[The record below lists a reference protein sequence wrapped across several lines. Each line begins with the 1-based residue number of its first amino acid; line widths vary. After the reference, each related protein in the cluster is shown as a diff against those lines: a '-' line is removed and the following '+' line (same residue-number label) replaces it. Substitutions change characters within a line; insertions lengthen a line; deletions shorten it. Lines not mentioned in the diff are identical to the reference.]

1 MMTEK
6 TRPIENILQT
16 LADMCY
22 ETLNERETLDQ
33 NRVDALV
40 KSLVTNGWERHAEHE
55 EPLKTQI
62 EKRVRERN
70 GEEEQHHSEQIVALT
85 SRIQKAYDDANR
97 FQTSVPEDQKPVSKR
112 ESLKAKSPST
122 PLDQ

>member
-1 MMTEK
+1 MTEK
-6 TRPIENILQT
+6 PRPIENILQS

-22 ETLNERETLDQ
+22 EALNEKEALDQ
-33 NRVDALV
+33 DRVEALV
-40 KSLVTNGWERHAEHE
+40 KALVTNGWERHAEHE

-62 EKRVRERN
+62 EKRVKARN

-85 SRIQKAYDDANR
+85 TRIQKAYEDANR

-112 ESLKAKSPST
+112 NSLQAKSPST